1 MRDSVV
7 SRPQFTSKEPRERTH
22 PDHTNSTKSCS
33 VIDVAW
39 PMPASL
45 MLGFRAR
52 LAPGVDPAGAVPD
65 GEEIVELRWLSREE
79 VAAADGEVGLP
90 GRISIAA
97 WLLEQW
103 YGGPLPTDPPWP
115 LS

>member
-1 MRDSVV
+1 
-7 SRPQFTSKEPRERTH
+7 
-22 PDHTNSTKSCS
+22 
-33 VIDVAW
+33 
-39 PMPASL
+39 MPASL

-65 GEEIVELRWLSREE
+65 GEEIVELRWLSRDE